1 VMICKE
7 MVNVEL
13 FIPVL
18 AKALKKLPPY
28 FFMVFFV
35 ERLSYFSELIG
46 RNYGELQGKAKKGE
60 SFHPDQKFGF

>member
-1 VMICKE
+1 MGQRRTFHSSPGKGTK
-7 MVNVEL
+7 
-13 FIPVL
+13 
-18 AKALKKLPPY
+18 KASPY
-28 FFMVFFV
+28 FFMVFFL